1 MHYKKAEEHP
11 YNKSMA
17 TIERRLKNL
26 LIAKENA
33 TTKDM
38 KDIWEDKHRQLVSRY
53 IRPHDKSICIRHTKE
68 GA

>member
-11 YNKSMA
+11 YNTSMI

-38 KDIWEDKHRQLVSRY
+38 KDIWEDKHRQMVSRY
-53 IRPHDKSICIRHTKE
+53 IRTT
-68 GA
+68 